1 MDCFKRQTCF
11 ACNLSFILAYIKRI
25 FLNYYKYLVMFQN
38 NICNALLHC
47 FWHIH
52 WTLTRLVMKLAN
64 NSSGMQKRLLI
75 SGLFPAPW
83 WKLWKATVSVL
94 YIFPPLQ
101 CSATDRILDPLSQS
115 QWVHI
120 SRSLYNTYYS
130 LFHHFFVRSYFFQ
143 GANLHN

>member
-1 MDCFKRQTCF
+1 MHKVDYFKRQTCF
-11 ACNLSFILAYIKRI
+11 AYNLSFVLAYIKRI

-38 NICNALLHC
+38 NICNSLLHC

-52 WTLTRLVMKLAN
+52 WILTRLVMKLAN

-101 CSATDRILDPLSQS
+101 CYWQDIGSTQPVTMSTQQQIFIRYILLTFPPLLCQK
-115 QWVHI
+115 
-120 SRSLYNTYYS
+120 
-130 LFHHFFVRSYFFQ
+130 LFFPGS
-143 GANLHN
+143 

>member
-1 MDCFKRQTCF
+1 
-11 ACNLSFILAYIKRI
+11 
-25 FLNYYKYLVMFQN
+25 MFQN

-101 CSATDRILDPLSQS
+101 CSYWQDIGSTQPVTMSTHQQI
-115 QWVHI
+115 
-120 SRSLYNTYYS
+120 LYNTYYS
-130 LFHHFFVRSYFFQ
+130 LFHQFFVRSYFSREQ
-143 GANLHN
+143 TYTTNLFCLRPQDLGPHNWHERVSNISE

>member
-1 MDCFKRQTCF
+1 
-11 ACNLSFILAYIKRI
+11 
-25 FLNYYKYLVMFQN
+25 MFQN

-120 SRSLYNTYYS
+120 IRSLYNTYYV
-130 LFHHFFVRSYFFQ
+130 LFHHFFVRSYFSRELTFTTNMFCLCPQ
-143 GANLHN
+143 HLGSHNWHEHVPNISE